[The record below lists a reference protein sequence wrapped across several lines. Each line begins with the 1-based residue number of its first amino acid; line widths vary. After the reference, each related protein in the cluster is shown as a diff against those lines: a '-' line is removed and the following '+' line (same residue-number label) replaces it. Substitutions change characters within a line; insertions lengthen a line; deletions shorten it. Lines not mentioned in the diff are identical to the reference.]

1 MYFLENMNFNIE
13 IFSSIHHKLKKIHK
27 MRQKPEYLHWCQC
40 DLTLAWLLSIE
51 LFLRVMLIEWHDI
64 VVPNNL
70 KKLLVFLLSSP
81 VNIESCPKIHSIH
94 QRGKNCHSN
103 CWLHSV
109 SEYKK
114 RYIRNYAQI
123 LKNLRN
129 PIVDFFGLRNEFVNV
144 QGNKKRNTQHI

>member
-1 MYFLENMNFNIE
+1 MDFFENMNFNIE

-70 KKLLVFLLSSP
+70 KILLVFLLSSP
-81 VNIESCPKIHSIH
+81 VNIKSCPKIHSIH
-94 QRGKNCHSN
+94 QRWKNCHSN
-103 CWLHSV
+103 CWLESHVFANTFTSITL
-109 SEYKK
+109 SKM
-114 RYIRNYAQI
+114 NQI
-123 LKNLRN
+123 LICKDQN
-129 PIVDFFGLRNEFVNV
+129 DFF
-144 QGNKKRNTQHI
+144 